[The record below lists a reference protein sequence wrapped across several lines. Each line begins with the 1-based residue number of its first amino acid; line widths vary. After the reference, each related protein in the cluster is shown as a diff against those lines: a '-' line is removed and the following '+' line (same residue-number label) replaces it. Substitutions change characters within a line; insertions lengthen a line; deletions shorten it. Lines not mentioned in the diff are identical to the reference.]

1 MKNELKKII
10 ESKSELKIV
19 YSTYDWNINTTN

>member
-10 ESKSELKIV
+10 ESNSELKMV
-19 YSTYDWNINTTN
+19 YSTYDWNINTKN